1 MNKRRLAVFVEGQT
15 ELVFVR
21 EFLKQ
26 WYCYDAERIG
36 FDCYNLH
43 ASQFCDAEYK
53 YGCTDSENYYMIVN
67 VGNDNTVLTMIRKRS
82 QYLKNK
88 DYQLV
93 IGLRDMYSNQY
104 IADAGGHRIDN
115 DICNKH
121 VESVRSALSSFPNG
135 ELVRF
140 HFAIMEIEAWFLG
153 MYGFLRQVDNRLTLD
168 NIKDGIGIDLNDDP
182 EKTVFHPALELG
194 KIYSLVG
201 KKYDKHRSDISS
213 IMASLSHDDYMGLI
227 HSGKCSSF
235 KVFAESLVGYELS

>member
-15 ELVFVR
+15 ELIFVR

-26 WYCYDAERIG
+26 WYYYDIERIG

-43 ASQFCDAEYK
+43 ANQFCDAEYN
-53 YGCTDSENYYMIVN
+53 YGNGNSENYFMIVN
-67 VGNDNTVLTMIRKRS
+67 VGNDNSVLSMILKRA

-93 IGLRDMYSNQY
+93 IGLRDMYSDQY
-104 IADAGGHRIDN
+104 ITDAKGHRID
-115 DICNKH
+115 DH
-121 VESVRSALSSFPNG
+121 VSNRHKESVRNALSDDPN
-135 ELVRF
+135 RDFIDF

-153 MYGFLRQVDNRLTLD
+153 MYGFLCQVDNRLTDKFIMDSIGLNLD
-168 NIKDGIGIDLNDDP
+168 DDP

-227 HSGKCSSF
+227 QSGKCSTF
-235 KVFAESLVGYELS
+235 KDFAESLVGCELS

>member
-26 WYCYDAERIG
+26 WYCYDVERIG

-53 YGCTDSENYYMIVN
+53 YGREDSENYFMIVN
-67 VGNDNTVLTMIRKRS
+67 VGNDNSVLSNIKSRV

-88 DYQLV
+88 NYQLV
-93 IGLRDMYSNQY
+93 VGLRDMYSKQY
-104 IADAGGHRIDN
+104 IADAGGHRID
-115 DICNKH
+115 DITSNKH
-121 VESVRSALSSFPNG
+121 VESVRSALSAFPNG
-135 ELVRF
+135 ELVSF

-153 MYGFLRQVDNRLTLD
+153 MYGFLCQIDNRLTLD
-168 NIKDGIGIDLNDDP
+168 NIKNGIGIDLNNDP

-194 KIYSLVG
+194 RIYSLVG

-213 IMASLSHDDYMGLI
+213 IMANLTHDDYMGLI
-227 HSGKCSSF
+227 HSGRCLTF
-235 KVFAESLVGYELS
+235 KTFAECLVGNELS